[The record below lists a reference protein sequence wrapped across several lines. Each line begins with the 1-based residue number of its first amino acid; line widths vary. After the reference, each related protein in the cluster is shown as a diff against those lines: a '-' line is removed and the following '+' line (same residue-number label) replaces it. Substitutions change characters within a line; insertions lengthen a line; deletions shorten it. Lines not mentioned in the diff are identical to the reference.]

1 MQKDGEAAEANKIVL
16 SESILPDE
24 SKNENQNKKLSEEKK
39 PEQEAIIFPLRE
51 NSFKD
56 IDSPDTDIPDT
67 LPVEM
72 NHNTLVGVDGS
83 LALSSGQDN
92 ETSVDEKESPGI

>member
-1 MQKDGEAAEANKIVL
+1 MVL

-24 SKNENQNKKLSEEKK
+24 SRYENRCKKLSEEKK
-39 PEQEAIIFPLRE
+39 SEQGAMMFPLQE
-51 NSFKD
+51 KSFKD

-72 NHNTLVGVDGS
+72 NYNTLVGVDGS
-83 LALSSGQDN
+83 LALSSGQDK
-92 ETSVDEKESPGI
+92 EMSVDEKGSPGIWLGR